1 LSDDQGIF
9 AGEIT
14 DIGPGST
21 VPPLD
26 EGELA
31 ALRQVGRHWDGVLG
45 PRPAWERAL
54 PIDPGLHRFPR
65 SLELTGSSRFTPVD
79 FVETGDSAEIM
90 ATPHASS
97 GRSRAARAASMC
109 RRALL
114 GAPLAESAVAHERM
128 RKPVALAILS
138 SDALS
143 SVAYGPE
150 AMLAVLALAGAGA
163 LGLSLWI
170 SAAILVLMIA
180 VGFSYRQLIRAYP
193 HGGGSYIVA
202 GKNLGELPALIAA
215 AGLMTDYVLTVA
227 VSITS
232 GIAAIT
238 SAVPSLSD
246 DAVPLG
252 LAAIAILL
260 AGNLRG
266 VRQAGTIFSAPTYA
280 FVVGMFAL
288 IVVGLAD
295 ASGSGFT
302 PSPTPALEP
311 MEGLTVLLVLRA
323 FSSGA
328 TAMTGIEAISNAV
341 PAFHPPASRNARAVL
356 TMMVGLLVAMFAGLV
371 VLMHLSGIVPR
382 HGQSALSQ
390 LAHHSFGSGPL
401 YAYVQVATA
410 LVLLLAANT
419 AFNGFPRLLS
429 FMARNGHA
437 PRMFLRL
444 GDRLAFSNGTVAL
457 AASAAVLLTVFNG
470 RTESL
475 IPLYAVGVF
484 VAFTLSQAGMV
495 VHWWHT
501 RQGHWRKSILLNAVG
516 CVLSAVVFLIAAAT
530 KFGEGAW
537 VVLLLITVLSL
548 LAWRTRR
555 HYDSVRHALALRP
568 LEPSV
573 RDHPFVPRN
582 LRAADTGYR
591 AEEDE
596 SPDQLQHLAVVPIV
610 RLDLSGLRALAY
622 AASLGQPVLAV
633 HISPGDDEARR
644 FKCYWA
650 AWGDHLPLEIVDS
663 PYRALVAP
671 LARYIDALRGQ
682 RSELTLTVVLPELIV
697 KHRWHRPL
705 HNGTARR
712 LRRALRRQPGVVI
725 ATVPLHLAA

>member
-1 LSDDQGIF
+1 VSDDKGIF
-9 AGEIT
+9 GGQLT

-21 VPPLD
+21 VTGLD
-26 EGELA
+26 ENELA
-31 ALRQVGRHWDGVLG
+31 ALRRVGRHWGGVLA
-45 PRPAWERAL
+45 PRRAWVRAL

-65 SLELTGSSRFTPVD
+65 SLEHRSGRFASID
-79 FVETGDSAEIM
+79 FVETADSAEIM
-90 ATPHASS
+90 ATEHASA
-97 GRSRAARAASMC
+97 GTSRAGRAASIW
-109 RRALL
+109 RRAVL
-114 GAPLAESAVAHERM
+114 GTPLAESAVVHERM

-170 SAAILVLMIA
+170 SVAILVLMIA
-180 VGFSYRQLIRAYP
+180 VGFSYRQLIKAYP

-215 AGLMTDYVLTVA
+215 AGLVTDYVLTVA
-227 VSITS
+227 VSISS

-238 SAVPSLSD
+238 SAIPSLAA

-266 VRQAGTIFSAPTYA
+266 VRQAGAIFSAPTYA
-280 FVVGMFAL
+280 FVLAIFAL

-295 ASGSGFT
+295 ASGTGFT
-302 PSPTPALEP
+302 PARTPALEP
-311 MEGLTVLLVLRA
+311 IEGLTALLVLRA

-341 PAFHPPASRNARAVL
+341 PAFHPPAARNARTVL
-356 TMMVGLLVAMFAGLV
+356 TVMVGLLVTMFAGLV
-371 VLMHLSGIVPR
+371 VMMHVAGIAPR
-382 HGQSALSQ
+382 DDQTALSQ

-457 AASAAVLLTVFNG
+457 ALSAAVLLMVFGG
-470 RTESL
+470 RTDSL

-495 VHWWHT
+495 VHWWRA
-501 RQGHWRKSILLNAVG
+501 RQEHWRESILLNAVG
-516 CVLSAVVFLIAAAT
+516 CVLSAIVFLIAAVT
-530 KFGEGAW
+530 KFSDGAW
-537 VVLLLITVLSL
+537 VVLMLITLLSL
-548 LAWRTRR
+548 LAWRIRH
-555 HYDSVRHALALRP
+555 HYDCVRRALALHT
-568 LEPSV
+568 LEPSASN
-573 RDHPFVPRN
+573 DPIVPRN
-582 LRAADTGYR
+582 LRAPDTTYPS
-591 AEEDE
+591 EEDE

-633 HISPGDDEARR
+633 HISPGDEEARR
-644 FKCYWA
+644 FKDHWRE
-650 AWGDHLPLEIVDS
+650 WGDHLPLEIVDS

-671 LARYIDALRGQ
+671 LARYIDALRTQ
-682 RSELTLTVVLPELIV
+682 RAELTLTVVLPELIV

-725 ATVPLHLAA
+725 ATVPLHLPA